1 LRVRLIGILAGTAAL
16 ALGAP
21 GAALAQDPEPENVVN
36 ITVPSRGEL
45 NRLAETGTDL
55 DHNLVSNDDGSFSI
69 DAVITPTEV
78 QDLRSQGFDVSDTVV
93 NLQAA
98 RAAALASQPKGKSK
112 SVGGGIPLLVA
123 ESANLKILRSD
134 YYTTTGNG
142 KRLSVEAKSAK
153 GQTDVLTI
161 RWDNGPGTEM
171 GSGGSSTLQ
180 AFVDEGAYLYH
191 RRNITIPTANNRPNL
206 VEVSS
211 SLSGEKLTFNTKLW
225 GEEPTGS
232 PGNPYKQDFITG
244 YLNPTQVYDRL
255 KSLHERFPALSDL
268 IPLPNL
274 TNGFRRKAQGQF
286 GATTNA
292 TTQASVVVVESKLYG
307 NEGGDGMTA
316 ELKNPGVAN
325 ATLSTVR
332 ATRGITVNLAT
343 DASGAITSTAAQVVE
358 AINTTG
364 GSPIRAFLYRTN
376 AGAGVVAAGT
386 QTLTDNLNPPAGI
399 SQDPFRGYVL
409 RIGAGARNGERIGVF
424 LYSQEHA
431 REWQTPLVTLETA
444 ERLLSNYGT
453 DPFTTEL
460 LDNVEVFVLPS
471 VNPDGGHY
479 SFFGNTGQRRNMVNH
494 CPANG
499 NNEPG
504 ARNSWGVDVNRN
516 YSEGSWWDGYGGNVS
531 GSCTSDTYAGPFE
544 HSEAESRNVTWVAD
558 TFTNIKFSMNV
569 HSSGNYFMWAP
580 GSYKNVTRE
589 PMPYAPL
596 GDEAYFWGSAG
607 RVISSIKKYRNLAV
621 TPGQTGPVQDVL
633 YSAAGNSGDQLWY
646 RNHIYAWDF
655 EVGTSFMPAWDEA
668 HAETMEFANGLVELV
683 NIAKDFAHDG
693 STPVSE
699 LLLTTGP
706 GVAKIKF
713 DANEPASVYYNKDGV
728 RPTFQN
734 SLLYAPGGVREGGET
749 ITLTNTNTTPRTV
762 TLTWF
767 AVDAAGNIEN
777 NYKPLPGNA
786 SALYRRQT
794 ITIPGATAGAEPD
807 PAPVPEPLPEALPEP
822 QPQSNTGT
830 SSDSDI
836 ATVLKTSTVAGVG
849 GTGRPAL
856 NNAAKRKAEA
866 NRKAA
871 MKKAAALKAKQRKAA
886 LRKKAAAR
894 AKAHR

>member
-1 LRVRLIGILAGTAAL
+1 MRARLIGILAGTAAL

-21 GAALAQDPEPENVVN
+21 AAALAQDPEPENVVT
-36 ITVPSRGEL
+36 ITVPNRGEL

-55 DHNLVSNDDGSFSI
+55 DHNLRSNDDGTLSI
-69 DAVITPTEV
+69 DAVIAPDEV
-78 QDLRSQGFDVSDTVV
+78 QDLRTQGFDVSDTVV
-93 NLQAA
+93 NLNAA

-112 SVGGGIPLLVA
+112 SLGGGIPLLVA

-134 YYTTTGNG
+134 YYTTTGGG
-142 KRLSVEAKSAK
+142 KRLSVEGKSAK

-171 GSGGSSTLQ
+171 GSGGTSTLQ
-180 AFVDEGAYLYH
+180 AFVDEGQYLYH
-191 RRNITIPTANNRPNL
+191 RREITIPTANNRPNL

-211 SLSGEKLTFNTKLW
+211 SLSGEKLTFNTRIW

-232 PGNPYKQDFITG
+232 PGNPYAQDFVTG
-244 YLNPTQVYDRL
+244 YMNPTQVYDKL
-255 KSLHERFPALSDL
+255 KSLAAQYPELSDL

-307 NEGGDGMTA
+307 NDGGDGMTA
-316 ELKNPGVAN
+316 ELKNPGVPN

-332 ATRGITVNLAT
+332 ATRGIVVNLAT
-343 DASGAITSTAAQVVE
+343 DGTGAITSTAAQVVE
-358 AINTTG
+358 AINNTG

-376 AGAGVVAAGT
+376 TGAGVVAAGT

-399 SQDPFRGYVL
+399 SQDPFRTYVL

-444 ERLLSNYGT
+444 ERLLKNYAT
-453 DPFTTEL
+453 DPYTKEL

-531 GSCTSDTYAGPFE
+531 GTCTSDVYSGPFE

-580 GSYKNVTRE
+580 GSYKNGTRE

-607 RVISSIKKYRNLAV
+607 RVISAIKRYRNLAV
-621 TPGQTGPVQDVL
+621 TPARTGPVQDVL

-668 HAETMEFANGLVELV
+668 HAEALEFANGLVELV

-749 ITLTNTNTTPRTV
+749 ITLTNAGTTPKTV
-762 TLTWF
+762 TVTWF

-777 NYKPLPGNA
+777 NYKPIPGNA

-794 ITIPGATAGAEPD
+794 ITIPAAPAGAEPD
-807 PAPVPEPLPEALPEP
+807 PAPVPEPEP
-822 QPQSNTGT
+822 DPAPQSGSSTDTG
-830 SSDSDI
+830 SQSDI
-836 ATVLKTSTVAGVG
+836 ATTLRTSTVAGVG

-856 NNAAKRKAEA
+856 TNAAKRKAEA

-871 MKKAAALKAKQRKAA
+871 SKKAAALRAKRKALA
-886 LRKKAAAR
+886 RKKAAAR
-894 AKAHR
+894 AKAHRH